1 MNNLDQQKE
10 QARDMK
16 DIFEYAKNSLNCTT
30 DWNKR
35 NKLMPIVEKL
45 INEYKDEI
53 REIAS
58 KQLEDEFLVSNK

>member
-1 MNNLDQQKE
+1 
-10 QARDMK
+10 
-16 DIFEYAKNSLNCTT
+16 
-30 DWNKR
+30 
-35 NKLMPIVEKL
+35 MPIVEKL